1 MLPVWGAMLGKA
13 FGVANYGRAMGL
25 MTPVLMPFSMISPP
39 LAGRIFDVTGDYRLV
54 FEVFFI
60 AVLVSALAL
69 TRLPAMRQ
77 AG

>member
-1 MLPVWGAMLGKA
+1 MLGRT
-13 FGVANYGRAMGL
+13 FGVVNYGRAMGL
-25 MTPVLMPFSMISPP
+25 MTPVLMPFTLISPP

-54 FEVFFI
+54 FEIFFV
-60 AVLVSALAL
+60 AVVVSALAL